1 MLKLKTIVGFS
12 ALALCSLSSLAY
24 ADDPKFEYGKSD
36 DLKDVKSVIWKAAA
50 QAGFV
55 FTSGN
60 SHTTTITGGL
70 VASRKEGD
78 NKFSVEANAAYGKS
92 QLRIA
97 QDLDGNNLLSPD
109 EIQTV
114 NQQTTNNWLAKARY
128 DRFLT
133 AQNSVFVT
141 ARVGADQI
149 AGKDLIFGAQL
160 GYSRLIYK
168 DENHELAGEAGYD
181 FSYES
186 YAAPDVDALSIH
198 SARLFVGYTG
208 KLSTETSVGGAV
220 EWLTNLNAEDKAPN
234 DVDGDG
240 NAGNDPVGVDALKD
254 NRITGKAEL
263 TTKLRT
269 NISFRVALAMKYDS
283 APAPLPN
290 VKGSDGYVAGY
301 QPIAEDLDTTAEA
314 QLIVDLL

>member
-1 MLKLKTIVGFS
+1 MQQLKTIVGFS
-12 ALALCSLSSLAY
+12 ALALCTFSSLAY

-36 DLKDVKSVIWKAAA
+36 DLKDVKAVIWKAAA

-97 QDLDGNNLLSPD
+97 VPLDTDNVVSPD

-114 NQQTTNNWLAKARY
+114 NQETTNNWLAKARY

-133 AQNSVFVT
+133 EQNSVFVT
-141 ARVGADQI
+141 GRVGADKI
-149 AGKDLIFGAQL
+149 AGKTLIFGAQL

-186 YAAPDVDALSIH
+186 YAADNVDSLSIH

-208 KLSTETSVGGAV
+208 KLSTETSIGGAV
-220 EWLTNLNAEDKAPN
+220 EWLTNLNSEDDAPN
-234 DVDGDG
+234 DTDGDG
-240 NAGNDPVGVDALKD
+240 NAFGQKGVDALKD

-269 NISFRVALAMKYDS
+269 NISFRVAFLAKYDS

-290 VKGSDGYVAGY
+290 VKGTDGYGPNY
-301 QPIAEDLDTTAEA
+301 QPIAETLDTTAEA

>member
-1 MLKLKTIVGFS
+1 MQLKTTLGLS
-12 ALALCSLSSLAY
+12 ALALCTLSSLAH

-36 DLKDVKSVIWKAAA
+36 DLKDVKAVIWKAAA

-60 SHTTTITGGL
+60 SHTTTLTGG
-70 VASRKEGD
+70 VMASRKEGD
-78 NKFSVEANAAYGKS
+78 NKFSIEAAGAYGKS
-92 QLRIA
+92 ELRIA
-97 QDLDGNNLLSPD
+97 QDTNVDGVIGPG

-114 NQQTTNNWLAKARY
+114 NQETTNSYLAKARY

-133 AQNSVFVT
+133 EQNSIFVT
-141 ARVGADQI
+141 ARAGADKI
-149 AGKDLIFGAQL
+149 AGKSLIFGAQL

-186 YAAPDVDALSIH
+186 YAADGVDSLSIH

-208 KLSTETSVGGAV
+208 KLSTETSIGGAV
-220 EWLTNLNAEDKAPN
+220 EWLTNLSSEKDAPN
-234 DVDGDG
+234 DTDGDG
-240 NAGNDPVGVDALKD
+240 NAFGQTGVDAFKD

-269 NISFRVALAMKYDS
+269 NMSFRVAFSAKYDS
-283 APAPLPN
+283 APAPLPD
-290 VKGSDGYVAGY
+290 VKGFKYQADY